1 MYQVRLILAFG
12 FVHMHLYGKD
22 INNYDKNFLNSTER
36 KIFINHKVGL
46 AFLKLIVLFPINT
59 LWL

>member
-1 MYQVRLILAFG
+1 
-12 FVHMHLYGKD
+12 MHLYGKD